1 MGNIFKRQKKQK
13 YCWFSKNVIIIDVQN
28 KKPKEV
34 IKKAKKL
41 LTNTITWD
49 TKDAYNNDELNKRIK
64 KITKKFQHIKTKE
77 PKQEPILS
85 NIIDVKNIK
94 TLLKKA
100 KKTIKKDKKST
111 YYEIVIPMP
120 NVHKNGKKIS
130 KYLLKKAKEVKPYVD
145 KYSQKEQI
153 PIEFIF
159 AIIHSESSF
168 NPLSRSYVPAF
179 GLMQI
184 VPTTAGADAM
194 QYISGKKLF

>member
-1 MGNIFKRQKKQK
+1 
-13 YCWFSKNVIIIDVQN
+13 
-28 KKPKEV
+28 
-34 IKKAKKL
+34 
-41 LTNTITWD
+41 
-49 TKDAYNNDELNKRIK
+49 
-64 KITKKFQHIKTKE
+64 
-77 PKQEPILS
+77 
-85 NIIDVKNIK
+85 
-94 TLLKKA
+94 
-100 KKTIKKDKKST
+100 
-111 YYEIVIPMP
+111 MP
-120 NVHKNGKKIS
+120 SVHKNGKKIS